1 MMLMTMSMMIIRF
14 SDNLMFPPQFNQ
26 TAPFMSIGIPG
37 TVLNTIDNCG
47 RWWVNLIELNHQ
59 PLSK

>member
-1 MMLMTMSMMIIRF
+1 MMMVMTMSMMIIRF

-37 TVLNTIDNCG
+37 TVPSTIVAG
-47 RWWVNLIELNHQ
+47 GGLI
-59 PLSK
+59 LSS